1 MNNFEIYKT
10 LLDNFLQKS
19 PNNERVKKETS
30 TGFDEKNNQN
40 VLNLLLS
47 KMQDGKLNLEQIINL
62 LGKAFKKQ
70 TTAKTEDNLN
80 QTNKPKEETPQKSND
95 NLENKTTKNERIIT
109 ANVNPLINALKR
121 HDDFVN
127 RINNPVKKG

>member
-1 MNNFEIYKT
+1 
-10 LLDNFLQKS
+10 
-19 PNNERVKKETS
+19 
-30 TGFDEKNNQN
+30 
-40 VLNLLLS
+40 
-47 KMQDGKLNLEQIINL
+47 MQDGKLNLEQIISL
-62 LGKAFKKQ
+62 LGKAFGKQ

-80 QTNKPKEETPQKSND
+80 QTDKPKQETPQKSND

>member
-70 TTAKTEDNLN
+70 TTAKT
-80 QTNKPKEETPQKSND
+80 
-95 NLENKTTKNERIIT
+95 
-109 ANVNPLINALKR
+109 
-121 HDDFVN
+121 
-127 RINNPVKKG
+127 

>member
-30 TGFDEKNNQN
+30 TDFDEKNNQN

-47 KMQDGKLNLEQIINL
+47 KMQDGKLNLEQIISL
-62 LGKAFKKQ
+62 LGKAFGKQ
-70 TTAKTEDNLN
+70 TIAKTEDNLN
-80 QTNKPKEETPQKSND
+80 QTDKPKQETPQKSND